1 MMANDAKAKFNA
13 ATQHAVQLQYIMTR
27 EAKHAK
33 KQQILRLLLS
43 GLRGW

>member
-1 MMANDAKAKFNA
+1 MNNDAKANFDA
-13 ATQHAVQLQYIMTR
+13 ATQHAAQLPYILTH

-43 GLRGW
+43 GLRGG